1 MICKSSG
8 ASGLN
13 IVTCC
18 SLVRA
23 ELAADSSPQPLNEIS
38 IEQTEAKASESCK
51 DAIAERHDCQQ
62 LHISLKQG
70 FGIGFGDSKD
80 GC

>member
-13 IVTCC
+13 MVTCC
-18 SLVRA
+18 SLVLA
-23 ELAADSSPQPLNEIS
+23 ELAAESSPQPLNEIS

-51 DAIAERHDCQQ
+51 DAVAESHDCQQ
-62 LHISLKQG
+62 LHIPLEQG